1 MGKISI
7 SKYQTTERVDGEIL
21 GVRQIQDHGRIQ
33 IPKIVRDRLE
43 LKDGD
48 SAYWIEDNEGKIV
61 LRKAGKI

>member
-1 MGKISI
+1 MSLP
-7 SKYQTTERVDGEIL
+7 KYQTMEKTDEIL

-33 IPKIVRDRLE
+33 VPKIIRDKLQ

-48 SAYWIEDNEGKIV
+48 SAYWIEDKEGKIV